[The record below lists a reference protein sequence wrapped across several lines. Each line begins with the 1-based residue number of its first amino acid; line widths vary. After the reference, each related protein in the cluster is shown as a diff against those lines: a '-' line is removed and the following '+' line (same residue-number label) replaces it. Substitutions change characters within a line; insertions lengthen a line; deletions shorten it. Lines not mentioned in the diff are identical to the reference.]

1 MIIFF
6 QVKPPSLISTQQNTS
21 PTPRPPPPP
30 YKMAGFES
38 VFQRMDETIVDVC
51 LRQLTWDD
59 LPPSLWQAGSHDIFA
74 KTWQTDC

>member
-1 MIIFF
+1 
-6 QVKPPSLISTQQNTS
+6 
-21 PTPRPPPPP
+21 
-30 YKMAGFES
+30 MAGFES

-74 KTWQTDC
+74 KTDRPHVTLLWQAGSHDSFAKK

>member
-1 MIIFF
+1 
-6 QVKPPSLISTQQNTS
+6 
-21 PTPRPPPPP
+21 
-30 YKMAGFES
+30 MAGFES

-74 KTWQTDC
+74 KS